1 VGSMCGYTV
10 RARRV
15 VNVLSALVQ
24 PDSDHAPAGSECDG
38 HPRIN
43 VVGDALIDCSS
54 RQLHVEEDLPSLV
67 IGA

>member
-1 VGSMCGYTV
+1 
-10 RARRV
+10 